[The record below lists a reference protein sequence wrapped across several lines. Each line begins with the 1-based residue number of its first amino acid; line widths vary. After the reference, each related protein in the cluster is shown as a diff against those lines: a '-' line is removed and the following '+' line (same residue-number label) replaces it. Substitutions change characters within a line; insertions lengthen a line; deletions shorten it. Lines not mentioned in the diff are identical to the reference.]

1 MNDNLKRLHEE
12 YVQKAEAA
20 RINYESL
27 KGVVAGEGGQDG
39 ENQHPLVLEEKA
51 KAEAYLAASK
61 VFARYLTA

>member
-1 MNDNLKRLHEE
+1 MTDTLKRLHEE

-27 KGVVAGEGGQDG
+27 AGAMGDDGQDG

-51 KAEAYLAASK
+51 KAEAYLAAAK